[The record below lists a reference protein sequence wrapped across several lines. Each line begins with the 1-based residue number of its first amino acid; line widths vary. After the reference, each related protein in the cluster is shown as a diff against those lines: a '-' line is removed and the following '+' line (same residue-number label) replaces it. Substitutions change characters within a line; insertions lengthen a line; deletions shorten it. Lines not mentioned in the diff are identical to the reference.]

1 MSDYEQ
7 TREADWVGS
16 HYKVVVKRSSDK
28 ELPVLQLDE
37 NTKYYDNR
45 ISVKVLRMMV
55 LNSLA
60 VLSQRKISHP
70 ILTNIHRTWVL
81 CLVLCM

>member
-37 NTKYYDNR
+37 IPSIMITEFR
-45 ISVKVLRMMV
+45 LRY
-55 LNSLA
+55 
-60 VLSQRKISHP
+60 
-70 ILTNIHRTWVL
+70 
-81 CLVLCM
+81 